1 MKIITKE
8 MLIDYLGGSSM
19 GEEGQPDPIEM
30 LLDLLNPLPEKD
42 CCVEGHRKC
51 ILEWTREEEP
61 NKSYSKCSNILY
73 EDGYCKYCCEFG
85 EEDPA
90 DRDDR
95 LYHEEQDH
103 IAMEK
108 AKENK

>member
-1 MKIITKE
+1 MKHITKE
-8 MLIDYLGGSSM
+8 MLLDYLGGSSM

-42 CCVEGHRKC
+42 CRENNIASEVEGHRKC
-51 ILEWTREEEP
+51 ILDWTRE
-61 NKSYSKCSNILY
+61 
-73 EDGYCKYCCEFG
+73 D
-85 EEDPA
+85 EDPA

-95 LYHEEQDH
+95 LYHEEQDM

-108 AKENK
+108 AKESE

>member
-1 MKIITKE
+1 MKHITKE

-51 ILEWTREEEP
+51 ILDWTRE
-61 NKSYSKCSNILY
+61 
-73 EDGYCKYCCEFG
+73 D
-85 EEDPA
+85 EDPA

-95 LYHEEQDH
+95 LYHEEQDM

>member
-30 LLDLLNPLPEKD
+30 LLDLLNPDHMKPL

-51 ILEWTREEEP
+51 ILEWTREE
-61 NKSYSKCSNILY
+61 
-73 EDGYCKYCCEFG
+73 
-85 EEDPA
+85 DPA

-95 LYHEEQDH
+95 HYHEEQDH

-108 AKENK
+108 AKETK

>member
-42 CCVEGHRKC
+42 CHGNNIVSEVEGHRQC
-51 ILEWTREEEP
+51 ILEWTREEDYHKD
-61 NKSYSKCSNILY
+61 NKWEI
-73 EDGYCKYCCEFG
+73 
-85 EEDPA
+85 
-90 DRDDR
+90 
-95 LYHEEQDH
+95 YHLVL
-103 IAMEK
+103 
-108 AKENK
+108 

>member
-1 MKIITKE
+1 MTIITEE

-42 CCVEGHRKC
+42 CRENNIVSEVEGHRKC
-51 ILEWTREEEP
+51 ILDWTRE
-61 NKSYSKCSNILY
+61 
-73 EDGYCKYCCEFG
+73 D
-85 EEDPA
+85 EDPA

-95 LYHEEQDH
+95 LYHEEQDM